1 MANQLLTI
9 SMITREAIPLFVNSN
24 AFIKNLN
31 RQYDSEF
38 GRNGEK
44 IGSQLRI
51 RLPNDYTVTDGPALS
66 VQDTSE
72 QQTVLTMSYQ
82 KHVDVSFTS
91 ADMLLSLD
99 DFSERILL
107 PMMNNLA
114 GKVSSN
120 IMSSNAEALCN
131 ISGNMDAGNNILTPN
146 DGTYLDAK
154 ATLDI
159 NSAPPVRHKIIN
171 DPRTEARVVT
181 SLTGLLNPSSAIN
194 DQYYEGTMYRA
205 LNALW
210 FSDALTIK
218 HTSGSF
224 TAGTVNGAGQTGPS
238 LVTNAITGTLLAGDI
253 VTVANTVAV
262 NRVAKSTTG
271 ELRQFVILTNAA
283 NGATALN
290 IYPSIIP
297 SSGGNDVQYQTVVSS
312 PANGA
317 AISLYTNPS
326 VTYRKNFRY
335 VPEAITMATGD
346 LPMPE
351 NKITARHRYDGIS
364 MRYVADYIIGTD
376 QRASRLDVLFGS
388 LTTRPEWGC
397 VVPDRV

>member
-1 MANQLLTI
+1 MANDLLTI
-9 SMITREAIPLFVNSN
+9 SQITREAIPLFVNSN

-38 GRNGEK
+38 GKNGEK

-51 RLPNDYTVTDGPALS
+51 RLPNDYTVTNGPALS
-66 VQDTSE
+66 VQDTAE
-72 QQTVLTMSYQ
+72 QQTVLTMANQ
-82 KHVDVSFTS
+82 MHVDVSFTS
-91 ADMLLSLD
+91 TDMLLSLD

-120 IMSSNAEALCN
+120 VMQANAEALCN
-131 ISGNMDAGNNILTPN
+131 ISANLDANNNILSPT

-181 SLTGLLNPSSAIN
+181 SLSGLLNPSTAIS
-194 DQYYEGTMYRA
+194 DQYYEGVMYRA

-218 HTSGSF
+218 HVTGTS
-224 TAGTVNGAGQTGPS
+224 TTGTVNGAGQTGPS
-238 LVTNAITGTLLAGDI
+238 LVINALVGTLLAGDI
-253 VTVANTVAV
+253 FTIAGVVAV
-262 NRVAKSTTG
+262 NRVAKTTTG
-271 ELRQFVILTNAA
+271 ELRQFVVLTNAA
-283 NGATALN
+283 AGATTLN

-297 SSGGNDVQYQTVVSS
+297 SAGGNDVQYQTVVSS
-312 PANGA
+312 PANSA
-317 AISLYTNPS
+317 VITPYLNAS

-351 NKITARHRYDGIS
+351 NKITARHRYDNVS

-397 VVPDRV
+397 VVPDKV

>member
-38 GRNGEK
+38 GKNGEK

-120 IMSSNAEALCN
+120 IMQANAEALCN
-131 ISGNMDAGNNILTPN
+131 ITANLDGGNNILTPN

-181 SLTGLLNPSSAIN
+181 SLSGLLNPATAIS

-238 LVTNAITGTLLAGDI
+238 LITNAITGTLLAGDI
-253 VTVANTVAV
+253 ITIAGCVAV
-262 NRVAKSTTG
+262 NRVAKTTTG

-297 SSGGNDVQYQTVVSS
+297 SAGGNDVQYQTVVSS

-335 VPEAITMATGD
+335 VPEAITMASGD

-397 VVPDRV
+397 VVPDKV